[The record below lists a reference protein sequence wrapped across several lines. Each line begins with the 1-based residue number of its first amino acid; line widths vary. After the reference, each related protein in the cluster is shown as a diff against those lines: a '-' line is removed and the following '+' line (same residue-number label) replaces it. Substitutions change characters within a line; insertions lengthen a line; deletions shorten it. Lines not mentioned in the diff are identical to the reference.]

1 MGRSVIILAS
11 EPSTIRATAFQ
22 VQALSILSLMTGL
35 AYLAAGA
42 CLALGFFH
50 ARAGLRY
57 LGAVL
62 GIAAVLSH
70 AVTLWL
76 NMATPL
82 GWDVNFLN
90 SLSLAAW
97 MIVAVLLLGSVRMR
111 SLEAGIIAFPGAALM
126 VWLQWLAQPSP
137 MILGRLSP
145 MLEVHVFSSLLAYS
159 LLSIAAINAI
169 LVASQDYMLRH
180 PRPLRQLELL
190 PPLSTVE
197 TLMFRLILGGWLVLS
212 MSLLTGL
219 VYLDDLMA
227 QHLAHKTVL
236 SILSWLL
243 FGLLLGGR
251 WWFGWRGR
259 RAVNWALTA
268 MVVLALAYFG
278 SRLVL
283 EMILDRSWSGPADS
297 LVSLM
302 LST

>member
-1 MGRSVIILAS
+1 MSV
-11 EPSTIRATAFQ
+11 
-22 VQALSILSLMTGL
+22 LSILSLLTGL
-35 AYLAAGA
+35 VYLAAGT

-50 ARAGLRY
+50 TRVTLRR

-62 GIAAVLSH
+62 GVLAMLLHAAVL
-70 AVTLWL
+70 WL
-76 NMATPL
+76 SMATPL

-97 MIVAVLLLGSVRMR
+97 VIVLVMLLGSIRMR
-111 SLEAGIIAFPGAALM
+111 NLEAGIIAFPGAALV
-126 VWLQWLAQPSP
+126 VWLQWLTAPSP
-137 MILGRLSP
+137 MILGRWSA

-169 LVASQDYMLRH
+169 LVAIQDYMLRH

-190 PPLSTVE
+190 PPLSTIE
-197 TLMFRLILGGWLVLS
+197 TIMFRLILSGWLILS
-212 MSLLTGL
+212 LSLLTGL
-219 VYLDDLMA
+219 VYVDDLMA

-259 RAVNWALTA
+259 RAVNWALAA
-268 MVVLALAYFG
+268 MIALALAYFG

-283 EMILDRSWSGPADS
+283 ELILDRSWSGPAQS
-297 LVSLM
+297 LIH
-302 LST
+302 